1 MQNKIVK
8 RICIFVLAMALVVAS
23 VHFVPKTEVKADAF
37 ETSIKGFP
45 DSYKSSLRALHK
57 KYPNWK
63 FVPYKT
69 GIKFAT
75 AVSKES
81 KNNMSLIENYYS
93 KFFKSNAK
101 GDYFPQTKRYV
112 AKDGGTW
119 VSANKNA
126 TAYFMDPRNFLNTS
140 SIYMFESLTFDSS
153 TQTQAG
159 VEAVLKGTFM
169 YKTNI
174 CYLTNKGKY
183 TKTNTKYSAQIL
195 AAAKA
200 ANVNAYYIAS
210 KIRQEI
216 GGSKNSKYAGMGA
229 SGSVSGSYGSYKGI
243 YNFYNIGAFT
253 GANPIASGLN
263 WAKSGK
269 TYSRPWNTPMKSING
284 GAKYIGDKYINCGQY
299 TIYFERFNVNKS
311 STYGLYAHQYM
322 TNVYGAAAE
331 ADLTANAYNSM
342 GIAGLTKKF
351 IIPVYTSMPAK
362 SQSVTLGAVGKSA
375 KTSDSIMI
383 RKGPG
388 TGYKG
393 MVTLPKGTKVSV
405 YHGKIS
411 NSGYGV
417 RLLRN
422 PYWLYAHV
430 KYKGKLY
437 KGYLTASYVTITS
450 AKYVTKK
457 VKTKLPIKISKSG
470 TVYYRS
476 NNPAV
481 CTVDSKGYVTGKK
494 EGSTTVYAISAT
506 GCISALKISVV
517 SSGVSISPTYVG
529 LYSGQ
534 TKKLSTKLLP
544 SKKKNSV
551 QKFSSSNSKVAT
563 VSKKGVIT
571 AKSQG
576 TAVIT
581 CKPKKGFSS
590 KCTVRVANATP
601 IQPTVKAYSTGYN
614 SVTVSWSN
622 QPGIEQYRIYRKP
635 QVGDLKL
642 VKAVAGNV
650 TSLKDINL
658 ETGVKYTYTVI
669 AFRKV
674 SGKTHM
680 SPKSKGV
687 VVQPLPS
694 KSKIKKMK
702 AKGKGVTFNLKK
714 VDGATGYN
722 VVKSVNKSKGYKKI
736 ATIKANQKLTFYDKK
751 LKKGK
756 KIYYKVIAF
765 TTVKGTHY
773 FGKYSKVK
781 SFTRKK

>member
-1 MQNKIVK
+1 M
-8 RICIFVLAMALVVAS
+8 FLAMALVVAS
-23 VHFVPKTEVKADAF
+23 VNFVPKTEIKADAF
-37 ETSIKGFP
+37 ETSIKSFP

-81 KNNMSLIENYYS
+81 KNNMSLIENYFS

-140 SIYMFESLTFDSS
+140 SIYMFESLAFDSS

-174 CYLTNKGKY
+174 CYLTSKGKY
-183 TKTNTKYSAQIL
+183 TKTSTKYSAQIL

-216 GGSKNSKYAGMGA
+216 GGGKNSKYAGMGA
-229 SGSVSGSYGSYKGI
+229 SGSISGSYGSYKGI

-253 GANPIASGLN
+253 GANPIASGLS

-269 TYSRPWNTPMKSING
+269 TYSRPWTTPMKSING

-311 STYGLYAHQYM
+311 SSYGLYAHQYM

-362 SQSVTLGAVGKSA
+362 TQSVTLGAATKNA

-393 MVTLPKGTKVSV
+393 LVTLPKGTKVTV
-405 YHGKIS
+405 FNGKVS
-411 NSGYGV
+411 NAGYGV

-422 PYWLYAHV
+422 PYWLYAHA

-437 KGYLTASYVTITS
+437 KGYLSASYVTVTT
-450 AKYVTKK
+450 AKYITKK
-457 VKTKLPIKISKSG
+457 VKTKLPVKISKSG
-470 TVYYRS
+470 TIYYRS

-494 EGSTTVYAISAT
+494 KGGTTVYAISAT

-517 SSGVSISPTYVG
+517 TSGVSVSPNYVA

-534 TKKLSTKLLP
+534 TKKLKTKLLP
-544 SKKKNSV
+544 SKKKNAV
-551 QKFSSSNSKVAT
+551 KKFSSSNSKVAT

-571 AKSQG
+571 AKSGG

-590 KCTVRVANATP
+590 KCTVRVTNATP
-601 IQPTVKAYSTGYN
+601 IQPTIKAHSTGYN
-614 SVTVSWSN
+614 SVAVSWTRQS
-622 QPGIEQYRIYRKP
+622 GIGQYRVYRKP
-635 QVGDLKL
+635 QVGNLKL

-650 TSLKDINL
+650 TSLKDTNL

-674 SGKTHM
+674 NGKTHK
-680 SPKSKGV
+680 SPTSKGI

-694 KSKIKKMK
+694 KTKIKKMK
-702 AKGKGVTFNLKK
+702 AKGKGVTFNIKA
-714 VDGATGYN
+714 VAGATGYN
-722 VVKSVNKSKGYKKI
+722 VMRSVSKTKGFAKA
-736 ATIKANQKLTFYDKK
+736 ATIKAGQKLTFYDKK
-751 LKKGK
+751 LKKGRK
-756 KIYYKVIAF
+756 YYYKVIVF

-773 FGKYSKVK
+773 YGKYSKVK

>member
-1 MQNKIVK
+1 MQNKTVK
-8 RICIFVLAMALVVAS
+8 RIIGFALAMALVVAS
-23 VHFVPKTEVKADAF
+23 VNFVPKTQVKADAF

-69 GIKFAT
+69 GIKFST

-81 KNNMSLIENYYS
+81 KNNMSLIENYFS

-140 SIYMFESLTFDSS
+140 SIYMFESLAFDSS

-174 CYLTNKGKY
+174 CYLTNKGNY
-183 TKTNTKYSAQIL
+183 TKTSTKYSAQIL

-216 GGSKNSKYAGMGA
+216 GGGKNSKYAGMGA

-311 STYGLYAHQYM
+311 SSYGLYAHQYM

-331 ADLTANAYNSM
+331 ADLTAKAYNSM
-342 GIAGLTKKF
+342 GIAGLSKKF

-362 SQSVTLGAVGKSA
+362 SQSVTLGATGKNA

-388 TGYKG
+388 SGYKG
-393 MVTLPKGTKVSV
+393 LVTLPKGTKVTV

-411 NSGYGV
+411 NAGYGV
-417 RLLRN
+417 RLLKN
-422 PYWLYAHV
+422 PYWLYAHAR
-430 KYKGKLY
+430 YKGKLY
-437 KGYLTASYVTITS
+437 KGYLTASYVTITT
-450 AKYVTKK
+450 AKYITKK
-457 VKTKLPIKISKSG
+457 VKTKLPVKISKSG
-470 TVYYRS
+470 TIYYRS
-476 NNPAV
+476 NNPAI

-494 EGSTTVYAISAT
+494 KGSTTVYAISAT
-506 GCISALKISVV
+506 GSISGLKISVV
-517 SSGVSISPTYVG
+517 SSGVSVTPNYVS
-529 LYSGQ
+529 LYTGQ
-534 TKKLSTKLLP
+534 TKKLKTKLLP

-551 QKFSSSNSKVAT
+551 KKFTSSNSKVAS

-571 AKSQG
+571 AKAQG

-590 KCTVRVANATP
+590 KCTVKVTNATP
-601 IQPTVKAYSTGYN
+601 GQSKLSAKATGYN
-614 SVTVSWSN
+614 SASVSWTS
-622 QPGIEQYRIYRKP
+622 QYGITEYRVYRKP
-635 QVGDLKL
+635 QVGPLKL
-642 VKAVAGNV
+642 VKAVPGTV
-650 TSLKDINL
+650 TSLKDTNL
-658 ETGVKYTYTVI
+658 ETGVKYTYTVV
-669 AFRKV
+669 AFRTV
-674 SGKTHM
+674 SGKVHKGPT
-680 SPKSKGV
+680 SNGV
-687 VVQPLPS
+687 VVQPVPG

-702 AKGKGVTFNLKK
+702 AKGKGVTFNIKA
-714 VDGATGYN
+714 VAGASGYN
-722 VVKSVNKSKGYKKI
+722 IVKRVGSNKSYKKI
-736 ATIKANQKLTFYDKK
+736 GVIKAGQKLTFYDKK

-756 KIYYKVIAF
+756 KNYYKIIVF

-773 FGKYSKVK
+773 YGKYSKVK
-781 SFTRKK
+781 TFTRKK

>member
-1 MQNKIVK
+1 MI
-8 RICIFVLAMALVVAS
+8 LAMALVVAS
-23 VHFVPKTEVKADAF
+23 VNFVPKTEVEADAF
-37 ETSIKGFP
+37 ETSIKDFP
-45 DSYKSSLRALHK
+45 SSYKSSLRALHK

-81 KNNMSLIENYYS
+81 KNNMSLIENYFS

-101 GDYFPQTKRYV
+101 GDYFPQTKKYV

-140 SIYMFESLTFDSS
+140 SIYMFESLAFDSS

-174 CYLTNKGKY
+174 CYLTSKGKY
-183 TKTNTKYSAQIL
+183 TKTSTKYSAQIL

-253 GANPIASGLN
+253 GANPIASGLS

-269 TYSRPWNTPMKSING
+269 TYSRPWTTPMKSING

-311 STYGLYAHQYM
+311 SKYGLYSHQYM

-331 ADLTANAYNSM
+331 SDLTANAYNSM

-388 TGYKG
+388 SGYKG
-393 MVTLPKGTKVSV
+393 LVTLPKGTKVTV

-422 PYWLYAHV
+422 PYWLYAHA

-437 KGYLTASYVTITS
+437 KGYLTASYVTITT
-450 AKYVTKK
+450 AKYITKK
-457 VKTKLPIKISKSG
+457 VKTKLPVKISKSG
-470 TVYYRS
+470 TIYYRS
-476 NNPAV
+476 NNPAI

-494 EGSTTVYAISAT
+494 KGSTTVYVISAT
-506 GCISALKISVV
+506 GSISGLKISVV
-517 SSGVSISPTYVG
+517 SSGVSVTPNYVS
-529 LYSGQ
+529 LYTGQ
-534 TKKLSTKLLP
+534 TKKLKTKLLP

-551 QKFSSSNSKVAT
+551 KKFTSSNSKVAS

-571 AKSQG
+571 AKAQG
-576 TAVIT
+576 TTVIT

-590 KCTVRVANATP
+590 KCTVKVTNATP
-601 IQPTVKAYSTGYN
+601 GKSNLSAKAAGYN
-614 SVTVSWSN
+614 SASVSWTS
-622 QPGIEQYRIYRKP
+622 QYGITQYRVYRKP
-635 QVGDLKL
+635 QVGPLKL
-642 VKAVAGNV
+642 VKAVPGTV
-650 TSLKDINL
+650 TSLKDANL
-658 ETGVKYTYTVI
+658 ETGVKYTYTVV
-669 AFRKV
+669 AFRTV
-674 SGKTHM
+674 SGKVH
-680 SPKSKGV
+680 KGPTSNAV
-687 VVQPLPS
+687 VVQPVPG

-702 AKGKGVTFNLKK
+702 AKGKGVTFNLKA
-714 VDGATGYN
+714 VAGATGYN
-722 VVKSVNKSKGYKKI
+722 IVKRVGKNKAYKKI
-736 ATIKANQKLTFYDKK
+736 GVVKAGQKLSFYDKK

-756 KIYYKVIAF
+756 KYYYKVIVF

-773 FGKYSKVK
+773 YGKYSKAK
-781 SFTRKK
+781 TFTRKK

>member
-1 MQNKIVK
+1 MRNSILK
-8 RICIFVLAMALVVAS
+8 RILVVTMTMALVVVS
-23 VHFVPKTEVKADAF
+23 VNFVPKTKVQADAF
-37 ETSIKGFP
+37 ETSIKNFP
-45 DSYKSSLRALHK
+45 ESYKSSLRALHK

-75 AVSKES
+75 AVVKES
-81 KNNMSLIENYYS
+81 GNNMSLIENYFS

-101 GDYFPQTKRYV
+101 GNYIPSTKKYV

-119 VSANKNA
+119 VSANRNA
-126 TAYFMDPRNFLNTS
+126 TAYFMDPRNFLNSS
-140 SIYMFESLTFDSS
+140 SIYMFESLAFDSS
-153 TQTQAG
+153 TQTQSG

-174 CYLTNKGKY
+174 CYLNSKGKY
-183 TKTNTKYSAQIL
+183 IKTSTKYSAQIL
-195 AAAKA
+195 SAAKA

-229 SGSVSGSYGSYKGI
+229 SGSISGSYGSYKGI

-253 GANPIASGLN
+253 GANPIASGLK
-263 WAKSGK
+263 WAKSGSS
-269 TYSRPWNTPMKSING
+269 YSRPWNTPMKSING

-311 STYGLYAHQYM
+311 SSYGLYAHQYM

-351 IIPVYTSMPAK
+351 IIPVFTSMPAK
-362 SQSVTLGAVGKSA
+362 SQSVTVGSAGKSA
-375 KTSDSIMI
+375 KIASSIMI

-393 MVTLPKGTKVSV
+393 LVSLPKGTKVTV

-417 RLLRN
+417 RLLKN

-437 KGYLTASYVTITS
+437 KGYLSASYTTITS
-450 AKYVTKK
+450 AKYITKK
-457 VKTKLPIKISKSG
+457 VKTKLPVKVSGSG
-470 TVYYRS
+470 TLYYRS
-476 NNPAV
+476 NNPAI

-494 EGSTTVYAISAT
+494 KGSTTVYAISAT
-506 GCISALKISVV
+506 GSISGIKVSVV
-517 SSGVSISPTYVG
+517 TSGVSISPTYVS

-534 TKKLSTKLLP
+534 TKKLKAKLIP

-551 QKFSSSNSKVAT
+551 KSYSSSNNKVAT

-571 AKSQG
+571 AISQG

-581 CKPKKGFSS
+581 CKAKKGSSS
-590 KCTVRVANATP
+590 KCTVQVTSAPPSTP
-601 IQPTVKAYSTGYN
+601 TIKAQVKNYN
-614 SVTVSWSN
+614 SVAVSWTG
-622 QPGIEQYRIYRKP
+622 QYGITEYRVYRKP
-635 QVGDLKL
+635 QVGPLKL
-642 VKAVAGNV
+642 AKIAPGTV
-650 TSLKDINL
+650 TSFTDTNL
-658 ETGVKYTYTVI
+658 ETGVKYTYTVV

-674 SGKTHM
+674 DGKVHKSGT
-680 SPKSKGV
+680 SKGV
-687 VVQPLPS
+687 VAQPIPGRS
-694 KSKIKKMK
+694 KLTGFK
-702 AKGKGVTFNLKK
+702 AKGKGVTFNIKA
-714 VDGATGYN
+714 VAGATGYN
-722 VVKSVNKSKGYKKI
+722 VVRSIKKNSGYKKI
-736 ATIKANQKLTFYDKK
+736 ASIKTGQKLKYYNKS
-751 LKKGK
+751 LKKNK
-756 KIYYKVIAF
+756 KYYYKVIAY

-773 FGKYSKVK
+773 FGAYSKVRAY
-781 SFTRKK
+781 TRKK